1 MFQEIPLRNFV
12 SPYLGYVHP
21 GGWQKPNIT
30 NRGRLLLQQHPNSF
44 LIAALLWNRPQDI
57 KLRIKAHRRR
67 VAEHKCQFYM
77 PLKESVDLMW
87 KRVCAYLL
95 ASVEAGARLSM
106 VATPEATSNQQDR
119 EKTAAA
125 SSRSRSQCRCR
136 ISSCSTWRCNVVGID
151 EQGSI

>member
-1 MFQEIPLRNFV
+1 
-12 SPYLGYVHP
+12 
-21 GGWQKPNIT
+21 
-30 NRGRLLLQQHPNSF
+30 
-44 LIAALLWNRPQDI
+44 
-57 KLRIKAHRRR
+57 
-67 VAEHKCQFYM
+67 M

-106 VATPEATSNQQDR
+106 VATPEATSNQQGR
-119 EKTAAA
+119 KKTAAA